1 MINPKKFI
9 DILIKKKCN
18 FFTGVPDSCSSE
30 LWKVLKRKKT
40 YVAANEG
47 SAVALAIGNY
57 LSNNRLPV
65 VLFQNSGLGNATDP
79 LTNLCSKAAYNI
91 PMLLLIGWRGAP
103 CIKDEPQ
110 HVIQGKSLVK
120 ILNLYKIKHFTLGNK
135 LQKDKINN
143 LINYSKGKSQPV
155 AILIKPKTFLSFSR
169 KKDFRPKKNSIN
181 RSDVIKKLFKHIS
194 NKTKIVSSVGFNSR
208 ELMQMRIENK
218 IKKGKDFYM
227 IGGMGHTFSVSLG
240 LAMNLKQNI
249 VCLDGDGS
257 FFMHLGSMALNK
269 ILMKNN
275 LKYIVLDNNS
285 HESVG
290 NVSFNYNLNFQ
301 LFSKAFGFKK
311 FYEVNTISQLKKKF
325 SLFFKS
331 KGPSFLYIKTNT
343 ENNKQL
349 IRPKNLHSIKK
360 KFIIN

>member
-18 FFTGVPDSCSSE
+18 FFTGVPDSCSLE

-135 LQKDKINN
+135 L
-143 LINYSKGKSQPV
+143 
-155 AILIKPKTFLSFSR
+155 
-169 KKDFRPKKNSIN
+169 
-181 RSDVIKKLFKHIS
+181 
-194 NKTKIVSSVGFNSR
+194 
-208 ELMQMRIENK
+208 
-218 IKKGKDFYM
+218 
-227 IGGMGHTFSVSLG
+227 
-240 LAMNLKQNI
+240 
-249 VCLDGDGS
+249 
-257 FFMHLGSMALNK
+257 LNGE
-269 ILMKNN
+269 
-275 LKYIVLDNNS
+275 VTACC
-285 HESVG
+285 
-290 NVSFNYNLNFQ
+290 NFD
-301 LFSKAFGFKK
+301 
-311 FYEVNTISQLKKKF
+311 
-325 SLFFKS
+325 
-331 KGPSFLYIKTNT
+331 
-343 ENNKQL
+343 
-349 IRPKNLHSIKK
+349 
-360 KFIIN
+360 